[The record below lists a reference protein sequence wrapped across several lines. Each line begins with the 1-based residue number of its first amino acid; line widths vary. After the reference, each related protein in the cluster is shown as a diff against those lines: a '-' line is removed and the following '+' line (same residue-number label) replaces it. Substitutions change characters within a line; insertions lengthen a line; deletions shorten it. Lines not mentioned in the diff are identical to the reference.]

1 MKILFKAVLL
11 GVLVMSVAAWS
22 WGGSK
27 TKEVKA
33 KDGVVRIA
41 VKDVNDGKAHY
52 YHTKMNGKDVKF
64 FLLKS
69 SDGVIRAAFDACDV
83 CYREKKGYSQ
93 QGDFMVCN
101 NCGMKFHSRKINEVK
116 GGCNPS
122 PLVRTFDKDFVYIK
136 TTDIA
141 TGAMYF

>member
-1 MKILFKAVLL
+1 MKIILKALLL

-22 WGGSK
+22 WGGGK
-27 TKEVKA
+27 VKEAKA
-33 KDGVVRIA
+33 QNGVVKIA
-41 VKDVNDGKAHY
+41 LKDVNDGKAHY
-52 YHTKMNGKDVKF
+52 YYTKINGKDVKYF
-64 FLLKS
+64 ILKS

-101 NCGMKFHSRKINEVK
+101 NCGMKFHSMRINEVK

-122 PLVRTFDKDFVYIK
+122 PLTRTTDKEFVYLK

-141 TGAMYF
+141 SGAMYF